1 MLLKIGNLKGVVKV
15 LFPILIN
22 LVDIYCTFFH
32 LNNYTIDFRYKTDG
46 HPSFLK
52 QQSRVNNASNDTSDA
67 NSSLDHG
74 LDSFTSSLTG
84 LYQEQY
90 AQLVSL
96 L

>member
-1 MLLKIGNLKGVVKV
+1 M
-15 LFPILIN
+15 FPILIN